1 MDGLLDQPS
10 AAGRVARDERIE
22 APPAGRAARDE
33 RIEAPPA
40 GRVARDERIE
50 TQDAPVPRGVRLGVD
65 VGAARVG
72 LAASDPDGL
81 VATPVETL
89 AREGD
94 LAGAP
99 VPPDITRIVQ
109 EVRERAAAVVYVG
122 LPRHLSGK
130 EGAATEAARGYAGRV
145 AREIAPVPVHLV
157 DERMTTVTAHQALHA
172 AGRPGRRHRAV
183 VDQVAAVVILQ
194 SALDTERAQGVRA
207 GERLTVPGGTA
218 MQADAGA
225 PRRGEEQA

>member
-1 MDGLLDQPS
+1 MIPADEGGL
-10 AAGRVARDERIE
+10 
-22 APPAGRAARDE
+22 
-33 RIEAPPA
+33 
-40 GRVARDERIE
+40 
-50 TQDAPVPRGVRLGVD
+50 TRGVRLGVD
-65 VGAARVG
+65 VGGVRVG

-94 LAGAP
+94 VSGAP

-109 EVRERAAAVVYVG
+109 EAHDRAAAVVYVG

-130 EGAATEAARGYAGRV
+130 EGSATLLAREYAGRV

-194 SALDTERAQGVRA
+194 SALDSERAQGLRA
-207 GERLTVPGGTA
+207 GERVTVLD
-218 MQADAGA
+218 DAVARPDVDVA
-225 PRRGEEQA
+225 PAPGEEQV